1 MASFF
6 ASYAQRSVKPTA
18 AIAAGA
24 LTATIFN
31 RTSTQTQ
38 NEIEDNRLQ
47 TNVNSTLTGLNL
59 LRNNS
64 SIFSWHAHSA
74 SFSLNRSSTTALC
87 EASSNPAQKTAPYKP
102 SDPAEPI
109 ADASNNEDKTTKPK
123 GGMWGEEEDGLFHG
137 LFPRRQLWRPHV
149 EYPLWHADWDGRQ
162 PLPVESDD
170 KEESARLTA
179 QRDRQIRKNGVTK
192 HIILIRHGQYDE
204 THKVCC
210 CKF

>member
-1 MASFF
+1 MASSFG
-6 ASYAQRSVKPTA
+6 SYAQRSIKPTA

-24 LTATIFN
+24 LSATVFN
-31 RTSTQTQ
+31 RSSKQTQ
-38 NEIEDNRLQ
+38 NEIEDNTQ
-47 TNVNSTLTGLNL
+47 QKNVTSTLTGFHV
-59 LRNNS
+59 LRNNNS
-64 SIFSWHAHSA
+64 SIFSWHTPSG
-74 SFSLNRSSTTALC
+74 FSLNRNNATALC
-87 EASSNPAQKTAPYKP
+87 EAASNPAEKTAPYKP

-109 ADASNNEDKTTKPK
+109 ADASNNEEKTTKPK

-137 LFPRRQLWRPHV
+137 LFPRRQLWRPHL

-170 KEESARLTA
+170 KDESARLTA

-210 CKF
+210 